1 MLDQFI
7 DKSQFVIV
15 THNKKTMRRADVMYG
30 ITMEEFGVSKP
41 VGVKLT
47 AEERAEPKPRRALN
61 EEPAAAAAEPVAEP
75 VAEPAAET
83 ATS

>member
-1 MLDQFI
+1 
-7 DKSQFVIV
+7 
-15 THNKKTMRRADVMYG
+15 
-30 ITMEEFGVSKP
+30 MEEFGVSKP

>member
-15 THNKKTMRRADVMYG
+15 THNKKTMRRADVLYG

-41 VGVKLT
+41 VGMKLT
-47 AEERAEPKPRRALN
+47 SDEPS
-61 EEPAAAAAEPVAEP
+61 EAAEV
-75 VAEPAAET
+75 
-83 ATS
+83 SNL